1 MITGATWY
9 CCENPT
15 AATDPTEKQFLRLLW
30 FLKWPEPQWCYQDVA
45 EGGSVEVKQ
54 WDVLSEPDVKA
65 SRLLSRAS
73 SLWKWLRDVWW
84 AEEETPFTTALLSL
98 WEFIIHTDWPHT
110 WAHTHTHS
118 HSYACNIHCGRL
130 LHTCSLRCEPCGAD
144 VYTIHHIINM
154 ILWASPAPPMQADSP
169 AEFHPQGQRLWDK
182 GVNVEAVIVKP

>member
-1 MITGATWY
+1 MTTGATWY

-110 WAHTHTHS
+110 WAHTHTQSFICMQYPLWETITHMQS
-118 HSYACNIHCGRL
+118 EMWTLWGRCVHYSPHYKYDSVGIPCPTHAGRL
-130 LHTCSLRCEPCGAD
+130 PCR
-144 VYTIHHIINM
+144 V
-154 ILWASPAPPMQADSP
+154 PPTRSA
-169 AEFHPQGQRLWDK
+169 
-182 GVNVEAVIVKP
+182 AVG

>member
-1 MITGATWY
+1 MTTGATWY
-9 CCENPT
+9 CCESPT
-15 AATDPTEKQFLRLLW
+15 AATDPTEKQFHLRLLW

-45 EGGSVEVKQ
+45 VEGGSVEVKQ
-54 WDVLSEPDVKA
+54 WDALSEPDRKA

-73 SLWKWLRDVWW
+73 SLSKWLRDVWW

-154 ILWASPAPPMQADSP
+154 ILWASPAPPIRQTPLQSST
-169 AEFHPQGQRLWDK
+169 HKVW
-182 GVNVEAVIVKP
+182 VCTSAVG